1 MARARLVNAVFPRG
15 RNITFGAGAEHQA
28 ESEQDQQSLSN
39 IAQSHCHYP
48 SHATTHILSRLPA
61 ARDPAMP
68 V

>member
-28 ESEQDQQSLSN
+28 ESEQDQQSQSN
-39 IAQSHCHYP
+39 IAQSHCHNP
-48 SHATTHILSRLPA
+48 SHATHILSRLPA
-61 ARDPAMP
+61 ARDAAMP